1 MESRA
6 LSGLE
11 SRPGLPRVLFVSFY
25 FPPAGGGG
33 VQRTLK
39 LTKHLA
45 ALGLA
50 TYVLAPDDPRWIHRD
65 PSLRPPEGVTVERA
79 RYLGPRGRLP
89 AYELFGQRAL
99 ERALRRA
106 LQLPRRLL
114 LPDENI

>member
-1 MESRA
+1 M
-6 LSGLE
+6 
-11 SRPGLPRVLFVSFY
+11 
-25 FPPAGGGG
+25 
-33 VQRTLK
+33 QRTLK

-50 TYVLAPDDPRWIHRD
+50 TYVLAPDDPRWVHRD

-89 AYELFGQRAL
+89 AYELFGQSAV

-114 LPDENI
+114 LPDENVPWIATALPAAVRLFEKPRAKPAITTVTP